1 MPVWLIIAVTTAY
14 VLGLFYIA
22 WKGDK
27 AAQENKEIGPLSGLG
42 YALALAV
49 YCTSWTF
56 LALLVQRCQ
65 RVGTILQ
72 SMLDQLWYFCS
83 SRMLFG
89 G

>member
-27 AAQENKEIGPLSGLG
+27 AAQENKEIGPLSGVGLPLLLLFIVHLG
-42 YALALAV
+42 PI
-49 YCTSWTF
+49 

-65 RVGTILQ
+65 QVGTILQ
-72 SMLDQLWYFCS
+72 SMLDQLWCFCS